1 MDNMKR
7 LKINMIYSRL
17 FFYYI
22 EKFLKDT
29 TNRAV
34 SKKAAYNGIKMILTD
49 SQDNLKS
56 QDRAEHQFQIISLV
70 KNVIGN
76 LTPNEF
82 MQLFP
87 IKKEYDGHKWQSKDY
102 FYTKEYIDGLD
113 LNTPIDE
120 QEDPLMFLWEYVND
134 DISEFNVISTLTISK
149 LRQYMGEPSLGE
161 EWAEMNGIKAHTM
174 HEDNKGNKF
183 IIKDGKTLKM
193 NRPRPRHLRLI
204 K

>member
-1 MDNMKR
+1 
-7 LKINMIYSRL
+7 MIYSRL

-29 TNRAV
+29 TNRTV
-34 SKKAAYNGIKMILTD
+34 SKKAVYNGIKMILTD

-56 QDRAEHQFQIISLV
+56 QDRVEHQFQIISLV

-87 IKKEYDGHKWQSKDY
+87 IKKEYDGHKWETKDY
-102 FYTKEYIDGLD
+102 FYTRDYINNLD
-113 LNTPIDE
+113 INTPIDE

-134 DISEFNVISTLTISK
+134 DIESFNIRSMLALSK
-149 LRQYMGEPSLGE
+149 LRQFMGHPSLGE
-161 EWAEMNGIKAHTM
+161 EWADMNGLETHTM
-174 HEDNKGNKF
+174 HQDQKGNKF
-183 IIKDGKTLKM
+183 LIDRQGKVLKAAK
-193 NRPRPRHLRLI
+193 PRPRYLRVV